1 MYLAHNSR
9 IQKDKEGLVLAH
21 AYNPSTEAE
30 LKSKAPG
37 LHSKMTLHKKKK
49 TNNSA
54 SSGAS
59 SAPMTEPPTPWLRQ
73 HVRGTKS
80 NRSIQGS
87 NVRKLKRMAQ
97 WASACPTSV
106 KTRVQSLTS
115 HETAT
120 QAWKPAYNYSLKSQR
135 SGSPRVRLLVR
146 PASSES

>member
-73 HVRGTKS
+73 HCERNKVQQIHSRQQREKAKED
-80 NRSIQGS
+80 GS
-87 NVRKLKRMAQ
+87 VGKCLPYKCEDQ
-97 WASACPTSV
+97 
-106 KTRVQSLTS
+106 
-115 HETAT
+115 
-120 QAWKPAYNYSLKSQR
+120 
-135 SGSPRVRLLVR
+135 
-146 PASSES
+146 SSEPHKP